1 MIYQSEYV
9 FQTKQ
14 KIKKTKK
21 KTTTV
26 IINFNNEKAT
36 CKIDNVYMSIMS
48 VLALFS
54 YYIFVDNR

>member
-26 IINFNNEKAT
+26 IINFNNEKTT